1 MTVQTYIHPGG
12 LPAFWDRSVV
22 FFANLMSMFFGNI
35 EQMNQLNKE
44 VSGARTYGGRLIPV
58 IDILFQ
64 GGRNLLILEKEPN
77 ESILNYQQ
85 EVLKLSLPDFIILPR
100 EFYEAIDEDCRTKFN
115 PDEIENVMG
124 RISSHPAKWTDGFVT
139 DERLVLWSRKVNKS
153 PINTEDEC
161 RKANNKLHLHYYLLE
176 RGLPV
181 LDTEVA
187 ASPFDV
193 KRCLNALRESGYE
206 RAVAKSQIGA
216 SGIGMIRLKTCMQDV
231 DLPEYMFY
239 EGPCLIQGWICP
251 GFQGIESVDSP
262 SVQLFIGDQSIHIY
276 DITEQILSKDSIH
289 EGNIAPPPYLASH
302 TGLEG
307 ELILQA
313 ALAGE
318 WLYTN
323 GYRGTASVDF
333 LVVRRLGKFEVRI
346 CEINARVTGATYP
359 SVLSR
364 RFIPN
369 GAWLMRNVK
378 TDIPMEGEE
387 LLKLIDRAGALYYPG
402 KSEGFLPINFNLNE
416 SGKVIKGQLL
426 YLAKNINTCIEALEN
441 LSAVLPMEW
450 QYDRD

>member
-1 MTVQTYIHPGG
+1 M
-12 LPAFWDRSVV
+12 
-22 FFANLMSMFFGNI
+22 
-35 EQMNQLNKE
+35 
-44 VSGARTYGGRLIPV
+44 
-58 IDILFQ
+58 
-64 GGRNLLILEKEPN
+64 
-77 ESILNYQQ
+77 
-85 EVLKLSLPDFIILPR
+85 
-100 EFYEAIDEDCRTKFN
+100 
-115 PDEIENVMG
+115 
-124 RISSHPAKWTDGFVT
+124 
-139 DERLVLWSRKVNKS
+139 NKS
-153 PINTEDEC
+153 PINNEDEC
-161 RKANNKLHLHYYLLE
+161 RNANNKLHLYYYLLE

-181 LDTEVA
+181 FDAEVA
-187 ASPFDV
+187 TSPGDV
-193 KRCLNALRESGYE
+193 LRCLNVLREKGYE

-216 SGIGMIRLKTCMQDV
+216 SGIGMIHLNTYEFELG
-231 DLPEYMFY
+231 LPEFMFY

-262 SVQLFIGDQSIHIY
+262 SVQLFISDQLIHVY

-289 EGNIAPPPYLASH
+289 EGNIAPPPYLQNYA
-302 TGLEG
+302 GLED

-318 WLYTN
+318 WLHTN

-333 LVVRRLGKFEVRI
+333 LVVKRLGKFEVRI

-359 SVLSR
+359 AVLSR

-378 TDIPMEGEE
+378 MDIPIEGEE
-387 LLKLIDRAGALYYPG
+387 LLELIDKAGALYYPG

-416 SGKVIKGQLL
+416 SGKVIKGQFL
-426 YLAKNINTCIEALEN
+426 YLAKNINTCVEALEN

>member
-1 MTVQTYIHPGG
+1 
-12 LPAFWDRSVV
+12 
-22 FFANLMSMFFGNI
+22 
-35 EQMNQLNKE
+35 
-44 VSGARTYGGRLIPV
+44 
-58 IDILFQ
+58 
-64 GGRNLLILEKEPN
+64 
-77 ESILNYQQ
+77 
-85 EVLKLSLPDFIILPR
+85 
-100 EFYEAIDEDCRTKFN
+100 
-115 PDEIENVMG
+115 
-124 RISSHPAKWTDGFVT
+124 
-139 DERLVLWSRKVNKS
+139 VLWSRKVNKS

-176 RGLPV
+176 KGVPV
-181 LDTEVA
+181 FDTEVA
-187 ASPFDV
+187 ASPVDV
-193 KRCLNALRESGYE
+193 KRCLNALREKGYE
-206 RAVAKSQIGA
+206 NAVAKSQIGA
-216 SGIGMIRLKTCMQDV
+216 SGIGMIRLETFMQEV

-239 EGPCLIQGWICP
+239 EGPCLIQGWICA
-251 GFQGIESVDSP
+251 GFKGVECVDSP

-289 EGNIAPPPYLASH
+289 EGNIAPPPYLENYA
-302 TGLEG
+302 GLED
-307 ELILQA
+307 ELVLQA

-333 LVVRRLGKFEVRI
+333 LVVKRLGKSEVRI

-387 LLKLIDRAGALYYPG
+387 LLKLIDKVGALYYPG

-416 SGKVIKGQLL
+416 GGKVIKGQFL
-426 YLAKNINTCIEALEN
+426 YLAKNINTCVEALEN
-441 LSAVLPMEW
+441 FSAVLPMEW